1 MLKFLHYSQP
11 KVPVQYPS
19 NPTAIARIA
28 ARSTCA
34 KPIASLM
41 VGVLLWTVAQ
51 QAAAIDT
58 RRYFPIDLGATWAT
72 MTTPVPSAGDPLPS
86 YTTVSTMVAGPVLN
100 GRKTSKLS
108 WSNDNGDTERTAGV
122 YVNDSAGTQLVAVV
136 QMAPDA
142 MRAECLPR
150 PSSPHFILPGK
161 ISVGQIFSG
170 TLVANCDGAV
180 VDTLITTTVLGFA
193 TTTVP
198 AGKFRT
204 LNFKRVVDVRITWP
218 GKPRAGSKE
227 ISVISFAKDVGLV
240 KDVTESF
247 FTGLALELTETEV
260 LVSTNRK
267 YDPLDQHDE

>member
-1 MLKFLHYSQP
+1 M
-11 KVPVQYPS
+11 QYPS

-28 ARSTCA
+28 ARSTSV
-34 KPIASLM
+34 KPIALLM
-41 VGVLLWTVAQ
+41 VGVLLWAVAQ

-58 RRYFPIDLGATWAT
+58 RRYFPIDLGATWTT
-72 MTTPVPSAGDPLPS
+72 MTTPVPSAGDPLPT

-108 WSNDNGDTERTAGV
+108 WSNNNGDTERTAGV
-122 YVNDSAGTQLVAVV
+122 YVNDSAGTLLVAVV

-150 PSSPHFILPGK
+150 PSSPHLILPAK

-170 TLVANCDGAV
+170 TMVANCDGAV

-204 LNFKRVVDVRITWP
+204 LNLKRVVDVRVTWP

-227 ISVISFAKDVGLV
+227 ISVISLAKDVGLV
-240 KDVTESF
+240 KDVTESYS
-247 FTGLALELTETEV
+247 TGLPLELTETEV